1 MSKIFVSNWIILDGI
16 FSGPEGET
24 DWFTFDKELE
34 DYNLNTLLPAGTILF
49 GRKTF
54 DIMVNF
60 WPTPLAEKEDPRTVQ
75 YMNESAKHIF
85 SKTVTKSDWNNSFF
99 HKELNNDTIEKIK
112 ADAPGDIVVLGSG
125 EISMQL
131 HRMGFIDQYNILLDP
146 QLGIE
151 GRQFFTNVPKTSLE
165 LVQAKTFKCGVVF
178 LQYNM
183 VK

>member
-1 MSKIFVSNWIILDGI
+1 MGKIFVSNWITLDGI
-16 FSGPEGET
+16 FSGPAGET

-34 DYNLNTLLPAGTILF
+34 QYNLSTLLPANTILF

-54 DIMVNF
+54 DIMVNY
-60 WPTPLAEKEDPRTVQ
+60 WPTALAVNEDPGVVR
-75 YMNESAKHIF
+75 YMNESVKHTF
-85 SKTVTKSDWNNSFF
+85 SKTVTESGWNNSFF

-131 HRMGFIDQYNILLDP
+131 HRMGLIDQYNILLDP
-146 QLGIE
+146 QLGIP
-151 GRQFFTNVPKTSLE
+151 GRQFFSGVPKTSLE
-165 LVQAKTFKCGVVF
+165 LVQAKTFRCGVIF

-183 VK
+183 LK